1 MKINNTDELVPMG
14 TFMITKPDNEDVVKK
29 SEYVGYDYMIKFD
42 TPFEEHNTYPISLY
56 GFLTNLCT
64 KVGIEL
70 GTRQE
75 DLINGTYS
83 ILGNP
88 FTNNESCRF
97 VLGQLAQ
104 LAGGFAHIGRDNK
117 LYVKALGRT
126 PVDTIDKNNYN
137 DTFTKSNVFGA
148 INSLKIDL
156 SAINGE
162 ETTRDAEGI
171 SPDDRV
177 QLTISDNYFLIDSV
191 QRELVIDAIFNSI
204 NGIIY
209 TPIKTSYY
217 GYPYA
222 DVGDLILMRDTENVA
237 HNVYLFG
244 HKFVSNGAYSGEIE
258 CIALTKTESAYPVAT
273 NKIQS
278 IYKNTE
284 FKVDKIN
291 GTMEG
296 IIEEVNGQNQKLV
309 QMQININEIDSK
321 ISDIADVTTSD
332 STNNGVLLM
341 DNINE
346 SEPVK
351 IEVYPDGQHISQLIV
366 GETYVS
372 TYAIL
377 RSRTLRFTNLTT
389 NEVFNYIIPN
399 NLYYYDHDNYD
410 KFTLEYEG
418 QICQVEKKC
427 KLENGQIV
435 LLDTPVITNY
445 PYPDIPLT
453 TGDYR
458 IELVGFVG
466 HIFARLMCTNIYT
479 EQFATKVEV
488 ASEINQKADEINA
501 QVNET
506 LEGYATKSEM
516 SSAIN
521 LAKDEIRTS
530 VTQVSETA
538 TQAQSA
544 ANTAM
549 NNAANAT
556 DLANAAQDAADNATS
571 LANTAQSTADNINS
585 NLSTNY
591 FTKTETNSAINQ
603 KANQITTTVSEN
615 YSTKTETTQAKNEAI
630 SSANANT
637 AQVLQSYSTTEQ
649 MNSAINQK
657 ANEITTSVNQVS
669 SRTTTAQNTANSA
682 VTKADNAQDTA
693 DDALSKANTAQS
705 TANTA
710 TTKADNAQ
718 STADSATTK
727 ANNAQ
732 STANTAT
739 TKADNAQT
747 TANTANT
754 KAENAQSSANTATT
768 KADNAQASADNAQI
782 SADNALQDV
791 QDTNTAITGINENI
805 DDINAQIE
813 NLVETTTTL
822 TTKSELQQTAES
834 FEASITQTTETL
846 TRSINGTQT
855 EISEIKNYIHYDI
868 QDTTGTLTLGK
879 TDNPYTLQLTN
890 HELKINENDNTV
902 AYFDE
907 DSMQVTNGV
916 FNTSL
921 AIGNFEFRPETN
933 GSLSFTRRLS

>member
-1 MKINNTDELVPMG
+1 MENKIINVYTGMKINNTDELVPMG

-42 TPFEEHNTYPISLY
+42 IPFEEHNTYPISLY

-137 DTFTKSNVFGA
+137 DSFTKSNTFGA

-171 SPDDRV
+171 SPEDRV
-177 QLTISDNYFLIDSV
+177 QLTISDNYFLIDSE
-191 QRELVIDAIFNSI
+191 QRDMVIDAIFNSI

-209 TPIKTSYY
+209 TPIKTTYY

-222 DVGDLILMRDTENVA
+222 DVGDLISMRDTENVQ

-278 IYKNTE
+278 LYKNTE

-309 QMQININEIDSK
+309 QMQISINEIDSK

-332 STNNGVLLM
+332 STSTGVLLM

-351 IEVYPDGQHISQLIV
+351 IEVHSTGTAISNLIV
-366 GETYVS
+366 GVNTI
-372 TYAIL
+372 AGNNALL

-389 NEVFNYIIPN
+389 NEVFNYIIPD
-399 NLYYYDHDNYD
+399 NLFYYDNENYD
-410 KFTLEYEG
+410 VFNLEYEG
-418 QICQVEKKC
+418 EICQVTKKC
-427 KLENGQIV
+427 KLQNGEVV
-435 LLDTPVITNY
+435 LLENPIVTNY
-445 PYPDIPLT
+445 PYPNIPLT

-458 IELVGFVG
+458 IELVGFNG
-466 HIFARLMCTNIYT
+466 YIFARLMCTNIYT

-488 ASEINQKADEINA
+488 ASEINQKADEITA
-501 QVNET
+501 QVGET
-506 LEGYATKSEM
+506 LTAYATKSEM
-516 SSAIN
+516 TSAIN

-538 TQAQSA
+538 TQAQST
-544 ANTAM
+544 ANTAL

-556 DLANAAQDAADNATS
+556 DLANAAQESADSATD
-571 LANTAQSTADNINS
+571 LANAAQSTADNINS
-585 NLSTNY
+585 NLTTNY
-591 FTKTETNSAINQ
+591 YTKTQTNSAIDQ

-649 MNSAINQK
+649 MNSAITQK
-657 ANEITTSVNQVS
+657 ANEINATVSQVS
-669 SRTTTAQNTANSA
+669 SRTTTAQL
-682 VTKADNAQDTA
+682 TA
-693 DDALSKANTAQS
+693 DDALSKANNAQSSANSATTKANNAQS

-710 TTKADNAQ
+710 STKAD
-718 STADSATTK
+718 
-727 ANNAQ
+727 NAQ

-747 TANTANT
+747 
-754 KAENAQSSANTATT
+754 
-768 KADNAQASADNAQI
+768 SADNAQT
-782 SADNALQDV
+782 SADNALQDI
-791 QDTNTAITGINENI
+791 QDTNNAITGINENI
-805 DDINAQIE
+805 DDINAQIT
-813 NLVETTTTL
+813 NLVEQTETF
-822 TTKSELQQTAES
+822 TTKTELQQTTES

-846 TRSINGTQT
+846 TRSINGTQS

>member
-1 MKINNTDELVPMG
+1 MENKIINVYTGMKINNTDELVPMG

-42 TPFEEHNTYPISLY
+42 IPFEEHNTYPISLY
-56 GFLTNLCT
+56 GFLANLCT

-137 DTFTKSNVFGA
+137 DSFTRSNTFGA

-171 SPDDRV
+171 SPEDRV
-177 QLTISDNYFLIDSV
+177 QLTISDNYFLIDSE
-191 QRELVIDAIFNSI
+191 QREMVIDAIFNSI

-209 TPIKTSYY
+209 TPIKTTYY

-222 DVGDLILMRDTENVA
+222 DVGDLILMRDTENTA

-278 IYKNTE
+278 MYKNTE

-309 QMQININEIDSK
+309 QMQISINEIDSK

-332 STNNGVLLM
+332 STSTGVLLM

-351 IEVYPDGQHISQLIV
+351 IEVHPTGTAISNLIV
-366 GETYVS
+366 GVKTI
-372 TYAIL
+372 AGNNAL
-377 RSRTLRFTNLTT
+377 LKSRTLRFTNLTT
-389 NEVFNYIIPN
+389 NEVFNYIIPD
-399 NLYYYDHDNYD
+399 NLFYYDNENYD
-410 KFTLEYEG
+410 VFNLEYEG
-418 QICQVEKKC
+418 QICQVTKKC
-427 KLENGQIV
+427 KLQNGDVV
-435 LLDTPVITNY
+435 LLENPIVTNY
-445 PYPDIPLT
+445 PYPNIPLT

-458 IELVGFVG
+458 IELVGYNG
-466 HIFARLMCTNIYT
+466 YIFARLMCTNIYT

-488 ASEINQKADEINA
+488 ASEINQKADEITA
-501 QVNET
+501 QVGET
-506 LEGYATKSEM
+506 LTAYATKSEM
-516 SSAIN
+516 TSAIN

-530 VTQVSETA
+530 VSQVSETA
-538 TQAQSA
+538 TQAQA
-544 ANTAM
+544 TANTAI

-556 DLANAAQDAADNATS
+556 DLANAAQESADSATD
-571 LANTAQSTADNINS
+571 LANAAQSTADNINS
-585 NLSTNY
+585 NLTTNY
-591 FTKTETNSAINQ
+591 YTKSQTNSAIDQ

-615 YSTKTETTQAKNEAI
+615 YSTKTETLQAKNAAI

-657 ANEITTSVNQVS
+657 ANEINTTVSQVS
-669 SRTTTAQNTANSA
+669 SRTTTAQS
-682 VTKADNAQDTA
+682 TA
-693 DDALSKANTAQS
+693 DDALSKAN
-705 TANTA
+705 
-710 TTKADNAQ
+710 NAQ
-718 STADSATTK
+718 G
-727 ANNAQ
+727 
-732 STANTAT
+732 TANTAT

-747 TANTANT
+747 SAN
-754 KAENAQSSANTATT
+754 NAQT
-768 KADNAQASADNAQI
+768 
-782 SADNALQDV
+782 SADNALQDI
-791 QDTNTAITGINENI
+791 QDTNNAITGINENI
-805 DDINAQIE
+805 DDINAQIN
-813 NLVETTTTL
+813 NLVEQTETFS
-822 TTKSELQQTAES
+822 TKTELQQTTES

-846 TRSINGTQT
+846 TRSINGTQS